1 MRLAGAILVTMTVA
15 EGAVVSHAW
24 RDGKLTLKLEDGAA
38 TMEWLSPV
46 AFRLARSWRGE
57 GDVLP
62 RIRHERTVPELED
75 SGATFTMRT
84 RYLTVDLDRADLNLR
99 VTAADTPVV
108 KVGLLLTAG
117 GVELGLRMAQ
127 DEKVFGLMGS
137 DSGRLNLRGERLE
150 RRHGLFFTSRGYG
163 IFMRAPERCAFDLAS
178 GTVQARGSQT
188 IEYVF
193 YYGPTPKEILEQH
206 QTVAGE
212 SEVTAEALELLSPD
226 RLPPTAT
233 PLPKMRLDSWQ
244 ALGDLVRKLNQW
256 SLSAVQYP
264 ALDLASLDWA
274 KGEVKQRAED
284 MSTLLPIVYRS
295 SGEGGIEAAT
305 RYMWKPYLITYLR
318 EGYDRGYPLIR
329 PLPMQFS
336 RDSNS
341 DRQADVFMLGDE
353 ILLAPVLAAGGR
365 RRLDLPRGIWTDL
378 RTNAEYRGNR
388 TVEVEAP
395 AGRVPMFARNG
406 SIVPL
411 MAKNAMELHYF
422 PSLAGEFFLWEP
434 DPGENSQFHASP
446 AGEFMRL
453 ETETQVRRTYEWVI
467 HHTKAAHEVAG
478 EGTPYKRVD
487 GRTQLRPGTWWHD
500 AALNNLHVMERA
512 DAGADKIVNISF

>member
-1 MRLAGAILVTMTVA
+1 MRLAGAILVTMAVA

-62 RIRHERTVPELED
+62 RIRHERTVAELGD

-99 VTAADTPVV
+99 VTAADTPVA

-117 GVELGLRMAQ
+117 GGELGLGMAQ

-193 YYGPTPKEILEQH
+193 YYGPTPKEIFEQH
-206 QTVAGE
+206 QTVTGE
-212 SEVTAEALELLSPD
+212 SEVTAGALE
-226 RLPPTAT
+226 
-233 PLPKMRLDSWQ
+233 M
-244 ALGDLVRKLNQW
+244 
-256 SLSAVQYP
+256 QYP
-264 ALDLASLDWA
+264 ALDLGSLDWA

-336 RDSNS
+336 RDANS

-467 HHTKAAHEVAG
+467 HHTKAAHEVAE
-478 EGTPYKRVD
+478 EGTSYKRVD

-512 DAGADKIVNISF
+512 DTGADKIVNISF